1 MKIGLSGDTSVA
13 AASVRNRSLQDL
25 TRWER
30 RKPEAY
36 LDPQIPF
43 HSKPASP
50 PLQQLEVVLEE
61 LPGDVS
67 PRTVFG
73 DASDQM
79 DRVLTTHA
87 RPNAELQGLRQQG
100 LVGESSKTRPVDQD
114 YK

>member
-1 MKIGLSGDTSVA
+1 MVTSVA
-13 AASVRNRSLQDL
+13 AASVRNLSLQDL

-36 LDPQIPF
+36 LDPKISF
-43 HSKPASP
+43 HSKAASP

-79 DRVLTTHA
+79 D
-87 RPNAELQGLRQQG
+87 
-100 LVGESSKTRPVDQD
+100 
-114 YK
+114 